1 MWTCAYRSVS
11 PLPHIANLEYC
22 TSRTAPAPPT
32 INSSNCFPCL
42 RNACSSL
49 LLYNKDANDRLK
61 LRDACACAGDSMQ
74 VIRDALL
81 SQLQKDRLRQEIIV
95 AELARIETAM
105 ALHAFCR
112 RPRIRCWTG
121 GSAVGPERH
130 VGVGTVNNDLT
141 KEDGVS
147 RCGVRE
153 NDQGTSCHG

>member
-1 MWTCAYRSVS
+1 VSQQARNCSQQSAACMWTCAYRSVS

-42 RNACSSL
+42 HNACSSL

-81 SQLQKDRLRQEIIV
+81 SRRI
-95 AELARIETAM
+95 AYARRSSWPSLPGSRAPWPCM
-105 ALHAFCR
+105 RSAGAL
-112 RPRIRCWTG
+112 RIRCWTG

-141 KEDGVS
+141 KEDGV
-147 RCGVRE
+147 VAA
-153 NDQGTSCHG
+153 